1 MGKSPAELL
10 FRRVLN
16 SKTPELM
23 GLDDEDAD
31 TTDQGARDRDT
42 QKKKANKDYV
52 DKKFHARERDVREGD
67 WVLLEQKRQNKLS
80 SWYEKE
86 PYEVMTRYGDQVVLM
101 SSNGGEYRRNMHH
114 IKPFNIPDHK
124 RVASQ
129 SELGSASA
137 TGASASAT
145 QAMAPKSGTPITT
158 TALPEI
164 PRMSLPPAAVEIPPK
179 VPVSGAEQ
187 PPPLRTSGRV
197 TERQKTWSDYVLY

>member
-1 MGKSPAELL
+1 MQESE
-10 FRRVLN
+10 
-16 SKTPELM
+16 TCE
-23 GLDDEDAD
+23 
-31 TTDQGARDRDT
+31 
-42 QKKKANKDYV
+42 
-52 DKKFHARERDVREGD
+52 RETGFCWSRS
-67 WVLLEQKRQNKLS
+67 RQNKLS

-86 PYEVMTRYGDQVVLM
+86 PYEVMARYGDQVVLM

-124 RVASQ
+124 RAASQ

-137 TGASASAT
+137 TGAFASAT

-164 PRMSLPPAAVEIPPK
+164 PRMSLTSAAVEIPLK

-187 PPPLRTSGRV
+187 PPPLRRSVRVTPLKRSGRV
-197 TERQKTWSDYVLY
+197 TGRQKTWRDYVLY

>member
-1 MGKSPAELL
+1 
-10 FRRVLN
+10 
-16 SKTPELM
+16 M
-23 GLDDEDAD
+23 GLDDEDED
-31 TTDQGARDRDT
+31 TTDQGAIDRDT

-52 DKKFHARERDVREGD
+52 DKKFHARERDVGEGD

-86 PYEVMTRYGDQVVLM
+86 PYEVMARYGDQVVLM

-114 IKPFNIPDHK
+114 IKPSNIPDHE
-124 RVASQ
+124 RAASQ

-145 QAMAPKSGTPITT
+145 QAMTPKSGTPITT

-164 PRMSLPPAAVEIPPK
+164 PRMSLTSAALEIPPK
-179 VPVSGAEQ
+179 VSVSGAEQ
-187 PPPLRTSGRV
+187 PPPLRRSVRVTPLKRSGRV
-197 TERQKTWSDYVLY
+197 TGRQKTWRDYVLY

>member
-1 MGKSPAELL
+1 M
-10 FRRVLN
+10 LN

-23 GLDDEDAD
+23 GLDDEDED
-31 TTDQGARDRDT
+31 TTDQGAIDRDT

-52 DKKFHARERDVREGD
+52 DKKFHARERDVGEGD

-86 PYEVMTRYGDQVVLM
+86 PYEVMARYGDQVVLM

-137 TGASASAT
+137 IGASASAT
-145 QAMAPKSGTPITT
+145 QATAPKSGTPITT

-164 PRMSLPPAAVEIPPK
+164 PRMSLTSAAVEIPLK

-187 PPPLRTSGRV
+187 PPPLRRSVRVTPLKRSGRV
-197 TERQKTWSDYVLY
+197 TG